1 MVKVVNVLGY
11 SLVLS
16 IMVLFAYVSFYFL
29 IFLSGKV
36 LKRKLLNNTLLKIIY
51 ILTSL
56 PFFLCG
62 LYVIGLAF
70 VIDYVVFTKI
80 LVIIFGLFLVIYST
94 GRVVIKIKDIDYF
107 GGV

>member
-1 MVKVVNVLGY
+1 
-11 SLVLS
+11 
-16 IMVLFAYVSFYFL
+16 
-29 IFLSGKV
+29 
-36 LKRKLLNNTLLKIIY
+36 
-51 ILTSL
+51 
-56 PFFLCG
+56 
-62 LYVIGLAF
+62 VIGLAF